1 MLGEDEELRVHKVTP
16 GAQHSRSR
24 KHPGY
29 ESDLMRDADGNL
41 LGTSASRPAT
51 DDDLPFQPDFTP
63 PTPTF
68 KQELAN
74 SAIDG
79 IVQGFMNAMEP
90 HFQRWVDVGVDKA
103 TKGIS
108 DTVQRAKVKRQL
120 RQQSKAAAAVR
131 AQAAEK
137 AKPAETASDKAP
149 AANDEML
156 VAKPF
161 MTKEEYAARLRYALA
176 AERYAA
182 EQKQLLLG
190 VQIADD
196 DRTPELTAATIAVL
210 EAAPAKTN
218 EKSFIE
224 VMQFLSETAVPKV
237 QEPVT
242 EEP

>member
-1 MLGEDEELRVHKVTP
+1 MVAEDEEIRVHKKTP
-16 GAQHSRSR
+16 GAEHSRSR
-24 KHPGY
+24 KHPGWD
-29 ESDLMRDADGNL
+29 SDLMRDADGNL
-41 LGTSASRPAT
+41 LGSSVSRPLR

-63 PTPTF
+63 PPPTF

-90 HFQRWVDVGVDKA
+90 HIQRAVDIGVDKA
-103 TKGIS
+103 TKSIS
-108 DTVQRAKVKRQL
+108 DAVQRAKAKRQL
-120 RQQSKAAAAVR
+120 RQQSKAAAAVTMPT
-131 AQAAEK
+131 AKKTKAAE
-137 AKPAETASDKAP
+137 AASGEAP
-149 AANDEML
+149 TGNTG
-156 VAKPF
+156 VQIAKPF

-182 EQKQLLLG
+182 EQKHLLLG

-196 DRTPELTAATIAVL
+196 DRTPELTAATTAVL
-210 EAAPAKTN
+210 EAAPAETS

-237 QEPVT
+237 QEPVA